1 MRNMLSKLADK
12 ILLENI
18 EKNQFT
24 DYRKLGLDSIKLL
37 NKDQIDKLAS
47 INIKTLEDLS
57 NHWMDTNKISEQCDI
72 KLSLLEKI
80 SASCRILIRGKN
92 IEVSDEVKLILAG
105 LDNSGKSSIISL
117 LKRKKPL
124 LEIHREINNLPPTT
138 GLMREEIDLSGLSI
152 RLWELGGQEQY
163 RTQYLKEPEMYFLD
177 SHTLIFVLDIQN
189 QKRFEES
196 LAYMKSLIE
205 LLKFLEL
212 PFPFQIFLHKADPNI
227 DLIAYKTQ
235 LDENIKNIVRETG
248 WKVPEEIYLT
258 SIFDPASITSAFTN
272 LLSRLVPIKTWIE
285 ESLVNIAIANK
296 SPFCAILNS
305 DTLVYL
311 GMYSA
316 FTHDHTE
323 KLKQIVLRNLH
334 KINPSEEFFL
344 IIEQKELDKKPVYI
358 GFTDVTINHRK
369 FIYSAVY
376 TSKRDAITN
385 LDRDKLSPILQEDIG
400 KEIEFL
406 RISMVSAPRML
417 A

>member
-1 MRNMLSKLADK
+1 MLSTLADK
-12 ILLENI
+12 ILVDTIDTHQNI
-18 EKNQFT
+18 NYKE
-24 DYRKLGLDSIKLL
+24 LGLNNIKLL
-37 NKDQIDKLAS
+37 NKEQIDKLAS
-47 INIKTLEDLS
+47 INIMTLEDLS
-57 NHWMDTNKISEQCDI
+57 NHWMDIKKISEDCDI
-72 KLSLLEKI
+72 KISLLEKI

-105 LDNSGKSSIISL
+105 LDSSGKSSIISL

-124 LEIHREINNLPPTT
+124 LEIHQEINSLTPTT
-138 GLMREEIDLSGLSI
+138 GLMREEIDLSGLSVL
-152 RLWELGGQEQY
+152 LWELGGQEQY
-163 RTQYLKEPEMYFLD
+163 RSQYLKEPEMYFLD

-196 LAYMKSLIE
+196 LSYMKSLVE
-205 LLKFLEL
+205 LLQFLEL
-212 PFPFQIFLHKADPNI
+212 LFPIQIFLHKADPNI

-235 LDENIKNIVRETG
+235 LDESISNIVKETG
-248 WKVPEEIYLT
+248 WKFPEEIYLT
-258 SIFDPASITSAFTN
+258 SIFDPASITSAFTK

-296 SPFCAILNS
+296 SPFCALLNS

-316 FTHDHTE
+316 FTQDHTE
-323 KLKQIVLRNLH
+323 KLKQLVLRNLH
-334 KINPSEEFFL
+334 KVNPSEEFFL
-344 IIEQKELDKKPVYI
+344 IIEQKDFDKKPVYI
-358 GFTDVTINHRK
+358 GFTDVTINNRK

-400 KEIEFL
+400 KEVEFL
-406 RISMVSAPRML
+406 RISMVSAPRMI